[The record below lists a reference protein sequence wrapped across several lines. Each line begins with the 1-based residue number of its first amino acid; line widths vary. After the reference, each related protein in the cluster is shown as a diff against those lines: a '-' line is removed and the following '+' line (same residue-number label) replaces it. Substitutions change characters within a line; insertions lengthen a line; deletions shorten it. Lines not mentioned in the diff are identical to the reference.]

1 MIGAPPELLWQ
12 HSSMSHDLQVYAPD
26 QLDVGALRSLV
37 GEISGLEIDG
47 VDSRRSLTVVRGVRR
62 RYSFTVDGP
71 ARVEAEDV
79 PVEVTGILL
88 GARYLYSVMVE
99 GSSESEIPHALRFAK
114 QLTVALNGAMLDQ
127 QTGRMWSRSKS
138 RTIVRPPRKTRV
150 PEVGLVWCCLREQV
164 PADAPELIIAAAGR
178 YLPEALPR
186 RFGEYEPFR
195 GKYSETGVEGFSQ
208 AWRAATS
215 SLFFSGSGPCTG
227 EYLSAG
233 PSEQFPDRYWSMSLT
248 LLADPLGEAQWR
260 DAVRDLFTA
269 LADTLGTFY
278 ASAEVT
284 RDNTERV
291 VRTLRSGDGWL
302 GLPPTPTWWSWFGSP
317 YASVAELLPG
327 DRLRSTLKGVLFESA
342 TEPRPRDQTE
352 PLSRWLPA
360 NLFAE
365 IGPNPGH
372 QQPIPLIRA
381 AVVPN
386 ELG

>member
-1 MIGAPPELLWQ
+1 
-12 HSSMSHDLQVYAPD
+12 MSYDLQVYAPD

-62 RYSFTVDGP
+62 RYSFTIDGP
-71 ARVEAEDV
+71 DRVAAEDV

-99 GSSESEIPHALRFAK
+99 GSAESEIPHALRFAK
-114 QLTVALNGAMLDQ
+114 QLTVALNGAMVDQ
-127 QTGRMWSRSKS
+127 QTGRLWTRSKS

-150 PEVGLVWCCLREQV
+150 PMVGLVWCCLREQV
-164 PADAPELIIAAAGR
+164 PADAPALIISAAER

-186 RFGEYEPFR
+186 RFGEYEPFQGR
-195 GKYSETGVEGFSQ
+195 YSETGMEGFSQ
-208 AWRAATS
+208 AWRDATS
-215 SLFFSGSGPCTG
+215 WLFFSGSGPCAG
-227 EYLSAG
+227 GHLSGG
-233 PSEQFPDRYWSMSLT
+233 PSQQFPDRYWSMSLT
-248 LLADPLGEAQWR
+248 LLADPLREAPWR

-284 RDNTERV
+284 RDNTEYA
-291 VRTLRSGDGWL
+291 VRTLRSLDGWM

-327 DRLRSTLKGVLFESA
+327 NRRRSTLKGVFFESA

-360 NLFAE
+360 NLFARL
-365 IGPNPGH
+365 GSNPGH
-372 QQPIPLIRA
+372 QQPVPLIRA
-381 AVVPN
+381 EVVPN